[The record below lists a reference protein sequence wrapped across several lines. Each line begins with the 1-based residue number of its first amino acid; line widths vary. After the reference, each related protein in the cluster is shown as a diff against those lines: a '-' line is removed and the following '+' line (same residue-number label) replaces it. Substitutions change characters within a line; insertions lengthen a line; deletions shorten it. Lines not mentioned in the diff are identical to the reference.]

1 MGEILIIERQ
11 PILREAL
18 RQFLFPEHH
27 ATVRDRW
34 PGAQDVAG
42 HDLVIVDR
50 DCLDAGSS
58 AVEEVLGAL
67 ARLRVPSIWLHTG
80 PAPTLRPKGRTA
92 AVAKPLEVPALE
104 AALRSLLPPASED
117 RPGAGAAEE
126 GGPLEYPP
134 PAGAIIEL
142 TEVVEDPDEEP

>member
-27 ATVRDRW
+27 ATVREGW
-34 PGAQDVAG
+34 LGAQDVAG

-50 DCLDAGSS
+50 DCLDAGEG
-58 AVEEVLGAL
+58 AVDEVLGAL
-67 ARLRVPSIWLHTG
+67 ARLGVPSVWLHTG
-80 PAPTLRPKGRTA
+80 PAPALRPKGRTA
-92 AVAKPLEVPALE
+92 AVPKPLEVPALE
-104 AALRSLLPPASED
+104 AALRLLLPSASGD
-117 RPGAGAAEE
+117 LPGVDAAEE
-126 GGPLEYPP
+126 GEPLEYPP

>member
-18 RQFLFPEHH
+18 RLFLFPEHR

-34 PGAQDVAG
+34 PGPADVEG
-42 HDLVIVDR
+42 HALVIVDR
-50 DCLDAGSS
+50 DCLDTGAG
-58 AVEEVLGAL
+58 AVDEVLGAL

-80 PAPTLRPKGRTA
+80 PAPTLRPKGLTV
-92 AVAKPLEVPALE
+92 AVAKPLEGPVLD
-104 AALRSLLPPASED
+104 AALRALLPSASEE
-117 RPGAGAAEE
+117 RPGADAPQEDE
-126 GGPLEYPP
+126 PLEYPP